1 MMKATELAE
10 KCKNVA
16 KNYKTAYIWGG
27 LGEPITKASIDRAV
41 RQYAKNRTYEAA
53 ARRLIGKGAFAFD
66 CCGLIK
72 SLLYG
77 WTRRLK
83 EEPRRRCVRL
93 QWCA

>member
-1 MMKATELAE
+1 MMTNAELAS

-16 KNYKTAYIWGG
+16 LNYRSAYVWGG

-53 ARRLIGKGAFAFD
+53 ARKLIGKGAFAFD

-77 WTRRLK
+77 WTRRLN
-83 EEPRRRCVRL
+83 EESRRCSVRL
-93 QWCA
+93 QWCT